1 MAASEREEVHE
12 GSPGDQTSSGRSS
25 AATPRQAAERSG
37 AGGLPHERDETVR
50 FQIIWA
56 AAQRG
61 MDGIAELR
69 KRQVKVRD
77 DCLLCGRQL
86 HDPPRGD

>member
-1 MAASEREEVHE
+1 MEVRLANRRRRDAALQRRLARLPSE
-12 GSPGDQTSSGRSS
+12 
-25 AATPRQAAERSG
+25 AELEAFR
-37 AGGLPHERDETVR
+37 HERDETVR
-50 FQIIWA
+50 LQIIWA